1 MRSLVPWFVVGL
13 GVQAVVA
20 IGLLLWG
27 RWAARR
33 QGTRRWRNAAWLPMA
48 ALLLNVVG
56 AAVAA
61 WLAAR
66 IPAAPGP
73 LGPEARQAWRM
84 QFAGAGAV
92 MLGSA
97 ALAAVLYAVSVVLCL
112 VGTVRASS
120 RPAGGAATTATSGP
134 GAAARGGGSS

>member
-1 MRSLVPWFVVGL
+1 MRSLVPWFLVGL

-20 IGLLLWG
+20 LGLLVWG
-27 RWAARR
+27 RWVARR
-33 QGTRRWRNAAWLPMA
+33 QGTRRWRGAAWLPMA
-48 ALLLNVVG
+48 ALLLNVGG

-66 IPAAPGP
+66 VPAAPGP
-73 LGPEARQAWRM
+73 LGPDGRQAWRA

-97 ALAAVLYAVSVVLCL
+97 ALAALLYATSVVLSL

-120 RPAGGAATTATSGP
+120 RPAGGAAAAATSGP